1 MALHLSSPV
10 TSLPGIGGTAAK
22 DLKNMD
28 IVSVRD
34 LLLYFPYRYDDFSLQ
49 PPIAKLRHD
58 DIVTVTGR
66 IRTIKNRPSKNR
78 RLILTEAILEDESGG
93 IKVMWFNQPYL
104 TETLKAG
111 QAASLAGRVDDRF
124 GLTLMNPMYEPP
136 GLGIHTGR
144 IVPIYGLSASLT
156 MRRLRGAMKTALP
169 AAEEFL
175 EWLPEG
181 ILSDESFPLLA
192 QAIRAIH
199 FPESKAELH
208 HAVERL
214 KFDELFLH
222 QLLAA
227 QVRRTREKK
236 DARAFSINE
245 TYLKSCVGHLPF
257 KLTRAQRLAAWEI
270 VQDLAKPHPMN
281 RLLEGDVGSGKT
293 VVSAIAIAHALHQG
307 AGVAY
312 LAPTE
317 ILAGQQQCA
326 LQKFVTD
333 APIGLLTASRAKIGE
348 KDVERSELFAAL
360 KTGDVRGVVG
370 THALL
375 EEGII
380 IPHLSLV
387 VIDEQHRFGV
397 EQRRALLEQGKGSAP
412 HLLSMT
418 ATPIPR
424 SVAWSLYGERELSVL
439 NERPGNRKSITTTLV
454 EEKGKRGMWQH
465 LLSEIH
471 TGRRAY
477 IVCPLIDPSDRLGS
491 KSVTDVVESLRKGA
505 LRSISLVALHGKMPP
520 DEKAEVLEKFR
531 TGECAALVST
541 TVVEVGVDVPE
552 ATVMVVLGAERFG
565 LAQLHQL
572 RGRVGRSDLASRCF
586 LVPDEQNKHA
596 RERLQA
602 LVECQDGFTLAEKD
616 LALRGPGNLFGN
628 AQSGFPDFKLA
639 TAADVPLM
647 KKARDHAARLL
658 ASDPELVQHPTIREE
673 MRRSVEQAHLE

>member
-1 MALHLSSPV
+1 
-10 TSLPGIGGTAAK
+10 
-22 DLKNMD
+22 
-28 IVSVRD
+28 
-34 LLLYFPYRYDDFSLQ
+34 LYFPYRYDDFSYQ
-49 PPIAKLRHD
+49 PAIAKLRHD
-58 DIVTVTGR
+58 DTVTVTGR

-93 IKVMWFNQPYL
+93 VKVMWFNQPYL
-104 TETLKAG
+104 TEALKAG

-124 GLTLMNPMYEPP
+124 GRTLMNPIYEPP

-156 MRRLRGAMKTALP
+156 MRRLRSAIKTALQ
-169 AAEEFL
+169 AAEEFS
-175 EWLPEG
+175 EWLPGE
-181 ILSDESFPLLA
+181 ILRDESFPSLA

-222 QLLAA
+222 QLLFAH
-227 QVRRTREKK
+227 VRRTREKK
-236 DARAFSINE
+236 SAVAFPVDE
-245 TYLKSCVGHLPF
+245 GYLKIFVGHLPF
-257 KLTRAQRLAAWEI
+257 TLTKAQRLAAWEI
-270 VQDLAKPHPMN
+270 IQDLTKPHPMN

-293 VVSAIAIAHALHQG
+293 VVAAIAIAHTLHQG
-307 AGVAY
+307 AGIAY

-317 ILAGQQQCA
+317 ILAGQQQRA
-326 LQKFVTD
+326 LQKFVAD
-333 APIGLLTASRAKIGE
+333 APIGLLTASGARIGE
-348 KDVERSELFAAL
+348 KDVERSELLTAL
-360 KTGDVRGVVG
+360 KTGGVRGVVG

-380 IPHLSLV
+380 IPRLSLV

-397 EQRRALLEQGKGSAP
+397 EQRRSLLERGGGTAP

-424 SVAWSLYGERELSVL
+424 SLALSLYGDLELSVL
-439 NERPGNRKSITTTLV
+439 NERPANRKPIATTLV
-454 EEKGKRGMWQH
+454 EEKGKRAMWQQ
-465 LLSEIH
+465 LLREISA
-471 TGRRAY
+471 GRRAY

-491 KSVTDVVESLRKGA
+491 KAVTDVVESLRKGA
-505 LRSISLVALHGKMPP
+505 LRNVSLAVLHGKMPS

-531 TGECAALVST
+531 AGECAALVST

-572 RGRVGRSDLASRCF
+572 RGRVGRSDFASRCF
-586 LVPDEQNKHA
+586 LVPDELNPRA

-602 LVECQDGFTLAEKD
+602 LVGSQDGFAIAEKD

-628 AQSGFPDFKLA
+628 AQAGFPDFKLA
-639 TAADVPLM
+639 TVADVPLM

-658 ASDPELVQHPTIREE
+658 TSDPDLEAHTAIHEE